1 MAAIVNDLAFLLVFL
16 LVGFALREL
25 IKPLQKLFLPA
36 GLIGG
41 IVALILGPQVLGWVA
56 LPESWSGMPT
66 PMINIV
72 LTCLMFG
79 TSLNKGKLRTYAG
92 AVDIVMLTYFAQML
106 IGTLAGIGLQKVWT
120 GLPESWGMMAIYTYW
135 GGHGAGASAGQLF
148 EDLGVDGM
156 LSIGLILATLGLI
169 VAMTVG
175 IVLVNIAVRKG
186 YATNL
191 PIGDDGKI
199 KTVSGPLPA
208 DKQKSLGKA
217 TASSDAI
224 NGLALQLAII
234 LLCMWLGGK
243 LFALLQTVLPVASK
257 IPALLYGIVG
267 AFIVWPVMRLLHIDG
282 YADKTAMNN
291 ISGVALE
298 ICICSATATLNL
310 EMFASYL
317 APILIHM
324 VVIIV
329 IMIFM
334 CMVLTKRW
342 LKKDWL
348 ELGLLFFGQGT
359 GSAPSGMALGR
370 CVDPDMKNKSAW
382 EGFGIATGVFSPVS
396 SVLVAVLPLLA
407 VQSVWIPVGIGA
419 VMTVLCLLFGE
430 LVLRRNGGGK

>member
-1 MAAIVNDLAFLLVFL
+1 MSAIVNDLAILLVFL
-16 LVGFALREL
+16 LIGFALREL

-41 IVALILGPQVLGWVA
+41 IVALLVGPQVLGWVN
-56 LPESWSGMPT
+56 LPESWSGMAS

-79 TSLNKGKLRTYAG
+79 TALNKSKLRTY
-92 AVDIVMLTYFAQML
+92 
-106 IGTLAGIGLQKVWT
+106 
-120 GLPESWGMMAIYTYW
+120 
-135 GGHGAGASAGQLF
+135 AGASAGQLF
-148 EDLGVDGM
+148 EDLGADGM

-169 VAMTVG
+169 IAMVVG
-175 IVLVNIAVRKG
+175 IILVNIAVRKG

-199 KTVSGPLPA
+199 KTICGPIPA
-208 DKQKSLGKA
+208 EKQKSLGKA

-224 NGLALQLAII
+224 NGLALQLAIV
-234 LLCMWLGGK
+234 LFCMWLGGK
-243 LFALLQTVLPVASK
+243 VFALVQLV
-257 IPALLYGIVG
+257 IPAASNVPSLLYGIVG
-267 AFIVWPVMRLLHIDG
+267 AFIVWPVMRKLHLDN
-282 YADKTAMNN
+282 YADKTAINN

-310 EMFASYL
+310 KIFADYL
-317 APILIHM
+317 VPILIHM
-324 VVIIV
+324 VVIV
-329 IMIFM
+329 IIMVFV

-348 ELGLLFFGQGT
+348 ELALLFFGQGT

-370 CVDPDMKNKSAW
+370 CVDPDTKNKSAW

-396 SVLVAVLPLLA
+396 SVLVAVLPMLA
-407 VQSVWIPVGIGA
+407 VQSAWIPVGIGA
-419 VMTVLCLLFGE
+419 AVTLLCVLFGE
-430 LVLRRNGGGK
+430 LVLRKNN